1 MKRTGKLTYLLQ
13 SFIPLD
19 YDAPLTENGDYTEKY
34 DKAVEMIAQYDTL
47 AQLVVKPE
55 RPQHVAPVVYPDARV
70 TEMMNL
76 EDIINQVVR
85 MTTQPYLIP
94 LRLMTLWFLLLSV
107 NVKVQKAILLSTI

>member
-47 AQLVVKPE
+47 AQLVVKPK

-94 LRLMTLWFLLLSV
+94 LRLMTLWFLLL
-107 NVKVQKAILLSTI
+107 